1 MKFSRRLNK
10 CTSIICITSFLI
22 PRFTLQSSI
31 LNKKLEVESRL
42 QESEQRKLELDDE
55 KQRKT
60 TGVLALQE
68 AATKR
73 RNELAQQKIDKLAR
87 KEAEG
92 QHRVE
97 QLEREQHRRIALAN
111 EKKNRVQNR
120 AQELQSKKLEIE
132 EEKVWHLEYCFT
144 GMDC

>member
-10 CTSIICITSFLI
+10 CTSIIWIISFLI

-31 LNKKLEVESRL
+31 LNKKLEVENKI

-73 RNELAQQKIDKLAR
+73 RNEFAQQKIDKLAR

-132 EEKVWHLEYCFT
+132 EEKVWDLESCFT
-144 GMDC
+144 CMDC